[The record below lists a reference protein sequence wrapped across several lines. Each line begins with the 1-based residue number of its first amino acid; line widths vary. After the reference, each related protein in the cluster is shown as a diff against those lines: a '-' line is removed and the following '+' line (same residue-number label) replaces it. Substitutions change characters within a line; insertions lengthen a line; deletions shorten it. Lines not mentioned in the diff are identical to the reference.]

1 MGGIIVILLLILF
14 ALFLTTTIPTTKK
27 EKKSNKLP
35 IEVESLY
42 KENSMLRAKI
52 KNLSYRNELLEK
64 SNAILTSLPP
74 VFSWDE
80 LQNNLR
86 KIDFE
91 QILIDRLLLYS
102 LKDNTL
108 VFSIGITSENYHE
121 LLRLLTLI
129 DKTYKLRLI
138 ESNHIF
144 IHDQTV
150 DQRLKELLSV
160 PYYCIYPLRTR
171 QETIGYLLVGS
182 QRLYNSQLVSEITK
196 LLGQHLVHI
205 LNIIHIYQDI
215 VQTQQNLEN
224 TIKNRT
230 SQLKE
235 AVEEI
240 SKINKA
246 KSEFV
251 STVAHELRTSLTSIR
266 GFASLIYD
274 GKLGQ
279 IPEKVKNRIGRIQSQ
294 VNRLV
299 DMVNTLLDIN
309 KIETGKIEMNPEPVL
324 AHALISSVMDSFMVQ
339 AQQKHI
345 KLLLN
350 CPHDIT
356 IFADKLYFERV
367 IFNLISNAVKFTP
380 EGGEIRINVE
390 LIDQNTVQISVEDT
404 GIGIHPKDLPH
415 IFKEFYYV
423 DRPEVTNIKGIGLG
437 LSLVKK
443 VVEANGGKILVE
455 SEPNKGTKFR
465 ILIKGKKGGINNVSD
480 ISM

>member
-1 MGGIIVILLLILF
+1 MAGILVILLLILF
-14 ALFLTTTIPTTKK
+14 AIFLTTIPIKK
-27 EKKSNKLP
+27 DKQANNLP
-35 IEVESLY
+35 VDVEGLY

-52 KNLSYRNELLEK
+52 KNLSYHSELLDK

-80 LQNNLR
+80 LRNNLR
-86 KIDFE
+86 KINFE
-91 QILIDRLLLYS
+91 QILIDKLFLYS
-102 LKDNTL
+102 LRDNTL
-108 VFSIGITSENYHE
+108 VFSLGIDSEKYHE
-121 LLRLLTLI
+121 LLRILALI
-129 DKTYKLRLI
+129 DKTYSITLI
-138 ESNHIF
+138 ESNYIF
-144 IHDQTV
+144 IHDQMV

-160 PYYCIYPLRTR
+160 PYYCIYPLRTS
-171 QETIGYLLVGS
+171 QETIGYLLAGS

-196 LLGQHLVHI
+196 LLGQHLLHI

-279 IPEKVKNRIGRIQSQ
+279 IPDKVRDRIGRIQSH
-294 VNRLV
+294 VKRLV

-309 KIETGKIEMNPEPVL
+309 KIETGKIEMSPEPILV
-324 AHALISSVMDSFMVQ
+324 HALISSVMDSFMVQ
-339 AQQKHI
+339 VQQKHI
-345 KLLLN
+345 KLSLN
-350 CPHDIT
+350 CPHDII

-380 EGGEIRINVE
+380 EEGEIRINVE
-390 LIDQNTVQISVEDT
+390 PVDENTVQISVEDT

-415 IFKEFYYV
+415 IFKEFYYI

-437 LSLVKK
+437 LSLVKR
-443 VVEANGGKILVE
+443 VVEANGGKIVVE
-455 SEPNKGTKFR
+455 SESNKGTKFR
-465 ILIKGKKGGINNVSD
+465 ILIKGKKGGTKDVSD